1 MWCEPFLTSLLN
13 LLQYCFC
20 FIYIYIYIVLYC
32 FVLLF
37 GHEACGI
44 LASQPGMEPTLPA
57 MEGKVLTTGPPRN
70 SREYVLNEY
79 HLHVYQTA
87 FPFFPFR
94 YFYHKISLAIANS
107 SELFPSLSLMGWD
120 WVETHLF
127 IGKSPIFFP
136 FTLCSLFG
144 RRSWLLTPQSP
155 SSVTQ
160 KTLNTGGRQLLSPQA
175 ERRGGM
181 GESHTFLTSFLFL
194 KSVLYHWASAS
205 SVQWV

>member
-1 MWCEPFLTSLLN
+1 M
-13 LLQYCFC
+13 
-20 FIYIYIYIVLYC
+20 YC

-44 LASQPGMEPTLPA
+44 LASQPRMEPTLPA
-57 MEGKVLTTGPPRN
+57 MEGKVLTTGPPRK